1 MGARPLKRAIDRY
14 LLAPLAM
21 TIVKHQYPQGDQFLF
36 VSTQRDRLRVQF
48 VDPDA
53 PPEAAEVYGG
63 EESLDDLVTG
73 PAAATVDEAALDAI
87 RTMRLENIVLQA
99 RGSAAEIECMRA
111 HVAALQGTV
120 EDEAWQ
126 AAKKD
131 SLAQMSSVDFW
142 NSPRRFSVLGE
153 AEYLDRIEAGVS
165 RSASLFQR
173 LAGTGGDGRRH
184 YPVDLVRQL
193 GQQLFLLCV
202 ACDDVAQSREHEA
215 FLALES
221 SGPAAE
227 ASAFGKRLGDMYQA
241 WARKRRMQC
250 VVLDESS
257 SGATPYRLM
266 LAVSG
271 YGAHSLLESES
282 GLHVYEVPEGDSGRF
297 QRHQARV
304 RVVPQPD
311 EPVQGKGS
319 DRRARL
325 LVQAREVLNKSGAPQ
340 RRIVRRYRDT
350 PSPLVRDGVRGW
362 RTGRIDLVLAGNF
375 DLFCATGEAES
386 VH

>member
-1 MGARPLKRAIDRY
+1 
-14 LLAPLAM
+14 
-21 TIVKHQYPQGDQFLF
+21 
-36 VSTQRDRLRVQF
+36 
-48 VDPDA
+48 
-53 PPEAAEVYGG
+53 
-63 EESLDDLVTG
+63 
-73 PAAATVDEAALDAI
+73 
-87 RTMRLENIVLQA
+87 
-99 RGSAAEIECMRA
+99 
-111 HVAALQGTV
+111 
-120 EDEAWQ
+120 
-126 AAKKD
+126 
-131 SLAQMSSVDFW
+131 
-142 NSPRRFSVLGE
+142 
-153 AEYLDRIEAGVS
+153 
-165 RSASLFQR
+165 
-173 LAGTGGDGRRH
+173 
-184 YPVDLVRQL
+184 
-193 GQQLFLLCV
+193 
-202 ACDDVAQSREHEA
+202 
-215 FLALES
+215 
-221 SGPAAE
+221 
-227 ASAFGKRLGDMYQA
+227 
-241 WARKRRMQC
+241 
-250 VVLDESS
+250 
-257 SGATPYRLM
+257 M